1 MGIPLTLIL
10 GGARSGKSSYALR
23 LAQERARQVVFV
35 ATATAGDADMA
46 ARITRHR
53 AERPSWWQTR
63 EHTQHV
69 GDALLAEPPQA
80 ELLLLDDLT
89 LLVSNVLLQTVGKK
103 DASDLAVQAQIHKA
117 IAAEIEALLTAQ
129 QQLGIP
135 WIVVSN
141 EVGWGL
147 VPASPLGRV
156 YRDALGW
163 ANRAVAAAAH
173 EVFLMVAGIPLT
185 VKKA

>member
-1 MGIPLTLIL
+1 MAAPLTLIL
-10 GGARSGKSSYALR
+10 GGARSGKSSYALQ
-23 LAQERARQVVFV
+23 LAQERAKQVVFV

-46 ARITRHR
+46 ARIARHR

-63 EHTQHV
+63 EHAQRV
-69 GDALLAEPPQA
+69 GQALLAAPPQA

-89 LLVSNVLLQTVGKK
+89 LLVSNVLLQAVGEE
-103 DASDLAVQAQIHKA
+103 DASDPAVQARAHEA
-117 IAAEIEALLTAQ
+117 VAAEIEALLTAQ
-129 QQLGIP
+129 RKLGIP

-156 YRDALGW
+156 YRDVLGW

-173 EVFLMVAGIPLT
+173 EVFLMVAGIPMT
-185 VKKA
+185 VKKE